1 MYALACSVLILYF
14 VLRQSVAVCSVK
26 TQNREDRLISTT
38 REKTLNAKVA
48 EEAVARV
55 GDVDPGLIL
64 MDWNMPKVTGLEAVH
79 AIRATGIV
87 TPIVMV
93 TTKSEEGRIEE
104 AIRAGSNDYLVKPF
118 TAEAL
123 IERVEKFVAD

>member
-1 MYALACSVLILYF
+1 MPFVEREESQSRKIL
-14 VLRQSVAVCSVK
+14 VVDDSSMIR
-26 TQNREDRLISTT
+26 RLIKNSLSEAGYTDVL
-38 REKTLNAKVA
+38 EAEGG

-79 AIRATGIV
+79 AIRAAGNV

-123 IERVEKFVAD
+123 IERVEKFMAD